1 MPYYKEARNSGD
13 RVNPVTSPEG
23 WGFSQG
29 NNLNLPFLP
38 GLKAGASWSN
48 GVKMTPPIN
57 HENPPSPGG
66 RGLRREL
73 SRTTKGRGNG
83 STSSP

>member
-1 MPYYKEARNSGD
+1 MPHNKEARNSGD
-13 RVNPVTSPEG
+13 RMNPVTPPEG

-48 GVKMTPPIN
+48 GVKSPIQ
-57 HENPPSPGG
+57 PIIVIPVKTGIQ
-66 RGLRREL
+66 
-73 SRTTKGRGNG
+73 
-83 STSSP
+83 